1 MAELSRIE
9 ESIYHAMYDENVL
22 MGNKDGVEEALY
34 IRDLKSII
42 AKLTSAIESAKPT
55 CPYCKANMTPE
66 NHSHYYSEGSYAVW
80 VCRCDVFDSSVAEDC
95 YLGNY

>member
-1 MAELSRIE
+1 MAELNKIE
-9 ESIYHAMYDENVL
+9 ESIWHEMYDENTL
-22 MGNKDGVEEALY
+22 MGNKDGVEAAMY

-42 AKLTSAIESAKPT
+42 AKLTSVVESSKPI
-55 CPYCKANMTPE
+55 CPYCKENMTPL

-80 VCRCDVFDSSVAEDC
+80 VCRCDLFDSSVAEDF